1 MKIVAPVVAMMEKK
15 IASSRMLVSLYSGIY
30 NEVVR
35 NEIKLAGIT
44 AGDQVLNIGCGGIP
58 FTALLIAKFT
68 GARVWAIDNDQGAV
82 DVARK
87 CIAAQNMDH
96 LISVLMLDGRDPFP
110 HDFDVAL
117 VALQAEPK
125 QEILDSLVAKGGSK
139 ARLVFRSPRSE
150 VAHQYDS
157 LPVRPLFNRRIDQKQ
172 ATFDCSVLYANL

>member
-1 MKIVAPVVAMMEKK
+1 MKIVAPAVAMMEKK
-15 IASSRMLVSLYSGIY
+15 IASSRILVSLYSGIY

-44 AGDQVLNIGCGGIP
+44 TSDRVLNIGCGGIP

-68 GARVWAIDNDQGAV
+68 GARVWAIGNDQNAV
-82 DVARK
+82 AVARK
-87 CIAAQNMDH
+87 CVAAQNMDH
-96 LISVLMLDGRDPFP
+96 LISVINHDGRDPFP

-125 QEILDSLVAKGGSK
+125 QEILDSLIARGGNE
-139 ARLVFRSPRSE
+139 ARFVFRSPRSE
-150 VAHQYDS
+150 VAHQYDG
-157 LPVRPLFNRRIDQKQ
+157 LPSKPLFNRRIDQKQ